1 MVLAGVLCVLA
12 WARMPIDDVLDRQ
25 GTYRERRGTI
35 KSTIDLW
42 PNCTISYRLVEAQGC
57 AEGLPANLCLMQNMM
72 TESKV
77 VMARRTIQVASDEL
91 HRVTGCRA
99 VEVPNAPAA
108 EGVVLV
114 ISNSASCYVDTLG
127 MRRGRYNVLNLGW
140 CLQDEPAAKHE
151 LLHLLGVEHEHQSP
165 RSVDMLNRCSP
176 GTCVPNSWNCDARSE
191 AEHPN
196 ATEYDPSSIMHYPLH
211 LSYGC
216 ELSFTDPKGLQA
228 LQAFGITEYAVGRVD
243 NISSLDARSVRKKY
257 SASAVEY
264 TDDNN
269 NNSGGKSSGSGSSN
283 VVIIVV
289 ASSVGALL
297 VLIGGALLVRSRRT
311 SARNANNAP
320 LLLDF

>member
-57 AEGLPANLCLMQNMM
+57 AEGLPAHLCIMQNMM
-72 TESKV
+72 TESEV
-77 VMARRTIQVASDEL
+77 VLARRTIQVASDEL
-91 HRVTGCRA
+91 RRVTGCRA
-99 VEVPNAPAA
+99 VEVPDAPAA

-127 MRRGRYNVLNLGW
+127 MRRGGYNTMNLGW
-140 CLQDEPAAKHE
+140 CLRDEPAAKHE
-151 LLHLLGVEHEHQSP
+151 LLHVLGLEHEHQSP
-165 RSVDMLNRCSP
+165 QSVDMLNRCSP

-216 ELSFTDPKGLQA
+216 ELSLTDPKGFQA
-228 LQAFGITEYAVGRVD
+228 LQEFGMTENAVGRVD
-243 NISSLDARSVRKKY
+243 NISSRDAASIRERY
-257 SASAVEY
+257 SSSPVEY
-264 TDDNN
+264 ADDNN
-269 NNSGGKSSGSGSSN
+269 DNSGKNSSGSGSSN

-289 ASSVGALL
+289 ASSAGALL
-297 VLIGGALLVRSRRT
+297 VLIGGVLLVKSNRS